1 MHRIH
6 IGATVA
12 LLGSLLTT
20 NNSYADSTSVND
32 FVQLD
37 SNADGKIAWHEYAAR
52 RPVSGRIHPRR
63 IFDNVD
69 KNLDGFI
76 DRQEYLA
83 MKSRASH

>member
-1 MHRIH
+1 MHCIR

-12 LLGSLLTT
+12 LLGSLLAT
-20 NNSYADSTSVND
+20 NNSYADSTAVND
-32 FVQLD
+32 FAQLD
-37 SNADGKIAWHEYAAR
+37 SNGDGNITWHEYAAR

-76 DRQEYLA
+76 DHQEYLA
-83 MKSRASH
+83 MKSHSSH